1 MSHPNDDKFLGI
13 YKGVFVVVMSVLF
26 TITVIFNGLVLAW
39 TVHENNQ
46 RVADNR
52 SLAVAAVVNQCAQ
65 KKLLSSSAL
74 DLSEYLATHTNDYTP
89 SGEMRA
95 DLVERLKSY
104 KGFLATF
111 KDIECGGS

>member
-13 YKGVFVVVMSVLF
+13 YKGVFVSTMSILF

-39 TVHENNQ
+39 TVHLNND

-52 SLAVAAVVNQCAQ
+52 TLAVAAVANQCAQ
-65 KKLLSSSAL
+65 KKLLSSSAQN
-74 DLSEYLATHTNDYTP
+74 LSEYLATHTSDYTP
-89 SGEMRA
+89 SGEARA

-104 KGFLATF
+104 QGFLETF
-111 KDIECGGS
+111 KGIDCKA